1 VHATEIFTTHSA
13 AKLRNLGV
21 VAMVLG
27 LLVAA
32 LTMAAPARAAS
43 RPAWPKPVT
52 LSGPGARGAPIAIDA
67 KGDALAVWSEYA
79 ADGWRQRYRWYA
91 PGRGWGRP
99 GVLRGAGGEPFVRV
113 ALTPRGEATVLWDE
127 RKDGGYQTWVTTAP
141 PGGTFARPRQIS
153 NGLVT
158 TNLLVDDEGGALLV
172 QSQLDVSDGGALLVS
187 GRQPGGDF
195 GPPQRLAA
203 GPASSAAAISP
214 AGAAAVVW
222 SPSDGKSAM
231 LSYRPA
237 GGDFQPPERL
247 DVPVSPRTPLAINTA
262 GEVVVAGSRVNP
274 YTGSQ
279 GTTLSVRSPLG
290 SWGAPIALDVAGTV
304 LQAFTEANGDV
315 SFLSAQPDES
325 ITLTTRHAD
334 GSVAGPARIK
344 GAKSWNFFAAAS
356 YRGNMLATWNEHY
369 GDFLWRDDIT
379 RVAERPAGRLFG
391 PAVTVS
397 GPGTA
402 NGPPAINDAGAAAL
416 VWLRQTK
423 SGDLGSVALEAIVRD
438 ASAEAPIP
446 PSLRITDRSA
456 RKVDAHGTIKL
467 PVRCS
472 QGCRVRARGLLFV
485 DGAPVGIGRPQS
497 TDKRLRAR
505 KVGQVGVR
513 FNRSKV
519 AAAGGRAWASI
530 SVTAK
535 GRSPRPITIT
545 RRIRI
550 RH

>member
-1 VHATEIFTTHSA
+1 
-13 AKLRNLGV
+13 
-21 VAMVLG
+21 MVLG

-32 LTMAAPARAAS
+32 LAAATPAGATP

-52 LSGPGARGAPIAIDA
+52 LSDPGARGAPIAIDA
-67 KGDALAVWSEYA
+67 KGNVLAVWSEYA
-79 ADGWRQRYRWYA
+79 AGGWRQRYRWYA

-99 GVLRGAGGEPFVRV
+99 GVLRGGGGEPFVRV

-127 RKDGGYQTWVTTAP
+127 RPDYATWVTTAP
-141 PGGTFARPRQIS
+141 PGGRFARPRQIS

-187 GRQPGGDF
+187 ARQPGGDF

-222 SPSDGKSAM
+222 SPTDSGKPAM

-247 DVPVSPRTPLAINTA
+247 DVPASPRTPLAINTA

-290 SWGAPIALDVAGTV
+290 SWGTPIALDVAGTV

-315 SFLSAQPDES
+315 SFLSAQPNES

-334 GSVAGPARIK
+334 GSLAGPAAIK
-344 GAKSWNFFAAAS
+344 GARSWNFFAATS
-356 YRGNMLATWNEHY
+356 YSGNMLATWNEHY
-369 GDFLWRDDIT
+369 GDPMWRDDIT

-402 NGPPAINDAGAAAL
+402 AGPPAINDAGAAAL

-423 SGDLGSVALEAIVRD
+423 SGDPASVALEAIVRD
-438 ASAEAPIP
+438 ASGEAPIP
-446 PSLRITDRSA
+446 PSLRITSRSA
-456 RKVDAHGTIKL
+456 RRVDARGTITL

-472 QGCRVRARGLLFV
+472 QRCRVRARGLLFAH
-485 DGAPVGIGRPQS
+485 GRPIAIGRPQS
-497 TDKRLRAR
+497 TGKRLRAH

-513 FNRSKV
+513 FNVSKL
-519 AAAGGRAWASI
+519 AAAGGRPWASV
-530 SVTAK
+530 SVTAT
-535 GRSPRPITIT
+535 GRSPRPMTIT

-550 RH
+550 R